1 MFGRGGTQ
9 GHGQGWFG
17 WEPGSKCCLA
27 GTLVNST
34 CLGGVGGR
42 ILAEVEVGE
51 EKIFDRE
58 KEAWASQT
66 NLSLPLA
73 PRKPLRNGLVKDKLF

>member
-1 MFGRGGTQ
+1 MVWVGTREQVLFGRDPSQFYLSGG
-9 GHGQGWFG
+9 W
-17 WEPGSKCCLA
+17 
-27 GTLVNST
+27 
-34 CLGGVGGR
+34 GGER

-51 EKIFDRE
+51 EKLFDRE

-66 NLSLPLA
+66 NLSLLLA